1 MERMAMLKLKNSTN
15 RLSHVELAKRRNT
28 DKQQYI
34 KSIKSLAKKNKKL
47 PNFGLTS
54 EQSNQLE

>member
-34 KSIKSLAKKNKKL
+34 KSVKSLAKKRKKL

-54 EQSNQLE
+54 E

>member
-15 RLSHVELAKRRNT
+15 RMSHVELAKRRNT

-34 KSIKSLAKKNKKL
+34 KSVKTLAKRKKKDKT
-47 PNFGLTS
+47 FGLTS
-54 EQSNQLE
+54 E